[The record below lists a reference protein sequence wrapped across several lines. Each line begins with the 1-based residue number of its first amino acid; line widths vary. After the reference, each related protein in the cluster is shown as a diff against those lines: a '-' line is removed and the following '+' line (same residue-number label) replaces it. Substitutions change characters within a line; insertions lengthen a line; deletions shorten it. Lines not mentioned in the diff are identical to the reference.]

1 MSMGGKPRETEWY
14 PASHTKKMYHRGGNA
29 SKRSSRMGTE
39 NWFSRMEVIAGPD
52 ESLFDGVLVVN
63 T

>member
-1 MSMGGKPRETEWY
+1 MG
-14 PASHTKKMYHRGGNA
+14 S
-29 SKRSSRMGTE
+29 E

-63 T
+63 TWLQWVSKLEIRIRGIQGFI

>member
-1 MSMGGKPRETEWY
+1 
-14 PASHTKKMYHRGGNA
+14 
-29 SKRSSRMGTE
+29 MGTG
-39 NWFSRMEVIAGPD
+39 NWFSCMEVIAGPD